1 HEIIGKVVRLG
12 PGVDKF
18 SLGQRVGIGV
28 QRSNCGGCDCC
39 GAKIEQLCSKITK
52 TYAGPGKDK
61 GGFSRYIRYTA
72 HWTFAVPE
80 GIPSEQAA
88 PLLCAGI
95 TTFSPL
101 KRHCRPG
108 MTVGIIGIGGL
119 GHLAIQYAR
128 AMGCTVAAI
137 STSDSKRTEAAEF
150 GASVYIV
157 SSDASQ
163 MAAAKGTLDVILNTA
178 SSTGVAGMDEYFALL
193 KPRGVTACVSLPE
206 KDE

>member
-1 HEIIGKVVRLG
+1 MLAVQCMACHAAGTPLEAWSYEIPEEPPAGQLDVEISHCGICGSDIHQLEDNWGIASFPLVPGHEIIGKVVRLG

-39 GAKIEQLCSKITK
+39 GAKIEQLCPKITK

-88 PLLCAGI
+88 PLLC
-95 TTFSPL
+95 
-101 KRHCRPG
+101 
-108 MTVGIIGIGGL
+108 
-119 GHLAIQYAR
+119 
-128 AMGCTVAAI
+128 
-137 STSDSKRTEAAEF
+137 
-150 GASVYIV
+150 
-157 SSDASQ
+157 
-163 MAAAKGTLDVILNTA
+163 
-178 SSTGVAGMDEYFALL
+178 
-193 KPRGVTACVSLPE
+193 
-206 KDE
+206 